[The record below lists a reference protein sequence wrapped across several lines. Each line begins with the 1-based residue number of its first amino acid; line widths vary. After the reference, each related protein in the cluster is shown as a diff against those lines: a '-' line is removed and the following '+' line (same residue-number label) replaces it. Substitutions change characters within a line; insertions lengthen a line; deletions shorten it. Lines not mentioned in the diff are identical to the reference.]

1 MSSLTVVIVFII
13 AKLVRERLRSSLL
26 LFALFVSMLYAYLYI
41 YYYTCAL
48 YILLGVMWSDL
59 PKEIL
64 HKGGAGV
71 EANTGACYQCDLH
84 H

>member
-1 MSSLTVVIVFII
+1 MFAQFIVIV
-13 AKLVRERLRSSLL
+13 
-26 LFALFVSMLYAYLYI
+26 ALFVSMLYIYY

-59 PKEIL
+59 PKGIL

-71 EANTGACYQCDLH
+71 EANTGAWYQCGLQPLDLPILFVVQVLIRSLLV
-84 H
+84 